1 MISSKCCTLP
11 RLAAVASTLTF
22 LLGSTLCG
30 AEVRQPL
37 TLESIFASD
46 DFRLRTVDNVQW
58 DVNGKGFT
66 FSRRNEQTG
75 LSDVYRHQL
84 ANGKEERLAAGE
96 ALKSGGAS
104 GRIGVA
110 AWTRDGRYLL
120 FGEPMTRTW
129 DGQLEAR
136 YFIYDAD
143 TKTVRALAE
152 QALRHVALSP
162 EGKRVAYVR
171 ENNLYVADLGDL
183 APRPITRDGS
193 PDIFNGHFDYGSS
206 EFGGD
211 AAWFWSPDGRRIAFW
226 RLDATDVKTFPI
238 VDELGKYSIA
248 REMKYPNTAERHAVN
263 HIGVYEIAS
272 GSTVWMDVGDN
283 PDDYIPR
290 LNWTGDSNYL
300 LLQRLTRNH
309 HTLDLLLADVVTGK
323 SRRIFRDTD
332 PAWVEITDDLMPFSD
347 GHRFVFTS
355 ERSGFRHAYL
365 HDIEGTVRVITSGDW
380 EITSLAG
387 LDEAGGWLYFY
398 GKKDSRVDQ
407 HVYRVRLDGSGL
419 QKLSSAPGWYEW
431 QISPDGR
438 HAIEVRSDIH
448 TPPRVQLIRTNG
460 AVVRTLE
467 ANDTVALGRTDL
479 PRAEFLTFKTSDG
492 VDLDAYMIK
501 PAGFDPSKK
510 YPVIAYGYGN
520 AGSQVAI
527 NRWGDWGRQGRL
539 LWHYY
544 MAQNGYL
551 VFVADN
557 RTTAGRGK
565 RAYNLTYGH
574 YAKYAVSDFVETARY
589 LSSLP
594 FVDGQRLGFWGWSG
608 GGYLA
613 AALMTKG
620 AGNFKVGV
628 SVAPVID
635 LERYQAVGVE
645 RWMGLLAD
653 NPDGYARVNL
663 MNFADRL
670 QGKLLLVHGTGDENV
685 KYAFSLQFADSLVR
699 AGKQFDMMV
708 YPNQRHPLSDVQL
721 HLFTKIT
728 EYFRNNL

>member
-1 MISSKCCTLP
+1 MTSSKRRVLKPLTAAAFS
-11 RLAAVASTLTF
+11 LAI
-22 LLGSTLCG
+22 LLGGTLRA
-30 AEVRQPL
+30 AEAREPL
-37 TLESIFASD
+37 TLETIFASD
-46 DFRLRTVDNVQW
+46 DFRVRTVDNVQW
-58 DVNGKGFT
+58 DANGKSFT
-66 FSRRNEQTG
+66 FSRENAQTG
-75 LSDVYRHQL
+75 LSDVYRQQI
-84 ANGKEERLAAGE
+84 ASGKQELLVAGDT
-96 ALKSGGAS
+96 LKSGGAP
-104 GRIGVA
+104 GRISVA
-110 AWTRDGRYLL
+110 AWTRDGSHLL
-120 FGEPMTRTW
+120 FAGPMIRTW

-136 YFIYDAD
+136 YFIYDAGA
-143 TKTVRALAE
+143 KTVRPLGE

-162 EGKRVAYVR
+162 DGRRVGYVLD
-171 ENNLYVADLGDL
+171 NNIYIADLADL
-183 APRPITRDGS
+183 VPQAITRDGG
-193 PDIFNGHFDYGSS
+193 PNIFNGQLDYGSS
-206 EFGGD
+206 EFGIEP
-211 AAWFWSPDGRRIAFW
+211 AWFWSPDGKRIAFW
-226 RLDATDVKTFPI
+226 RLDVTDVKTFPM
-238 VDELGKYSIA
+238 VDELGKYSVV

-263 HIGVYEIAS
+263 HIGVYELAS
-272 GSTVWMDVGDN
+272 ASTVWMDVGDN

-290 LNWTGDSNYL
+290 LNWTGDSNNL

-309 HTLDLLLADVVTGK
+309 HTLDLLLADAATGK
-323 SRRIFRDTD
+323 SKPIYRDTD
-332 PAWVEITDDLMPFSD
+332 PAWIEITNDLTPLSD
-347 GHRFVFTS
+347 GRRFVFTS
-355 ERSGFRHAYL
+355 EHSGFRHAYL
-365 HDIEGTVRVITSGDW
+365 HDISGTVRAITSGEW

-407 HVYRVRLDGSGL
+407 HIYRVRLDGTGL
-419 QKLSSAPGWYEW
+419 QKLSTTPGWYEW
-431 QISPDGR
+431 QISADGR
-438 HAIEVRSDIH
+438 YAIETRSDIH
-448 TPPRVQLIRTNG
+448 APPRVQLIRTSG
-460 AVVRTLE
+460 AALRTLE
-467 ANDTVALGRTDL
+467 ANDTEALARADL

-510 YPVIAYGYGN
+510 YPVISYGYGN

-527 NRWGDWGRQGRL
+527 NRWGDWGRHGRL

-565 RAYNLTYGH
+565 QAYNLTYGH
-574 YAKYAVSDFVETARY
+574 YAKYAVSDFVEAARY
-589 LSSLP
+589 LASLP
-594 FVDGQRLGFWGWSG
+594 YVDGQRLGFWGWSG

-628 SVAPVID
+628 SIAPVID

-653 NPDGYARVNL
+653 NPEGYAKVNL
-663 MNFADRL
+663 MNDADRL

-685 KYAFSLQFADSLVR
+685 KYAFTLQFANSLVR

-708 YPNQRHPLSDVQL
+708 YPNQHHALSDVQL
-721 HLFTKIT
+721 HVFTKMT
-728 EYFRNNL
+728 GYFRDNL